1 MNKLLALTNM
11 ELKRNRKF
19 YLIYLSIVSTTML
32 GLNIIQINR
41 FQDRLSIIEKIQY
54 SFDGIFYGISIIHNN
69 AYLPSIMKLSIAGIF
84 IYSIYTWIREYTQK
98 SIYTLKMI
106 PCNKFNIYLSKMIST
121 VIMVYGVLISQI
133 IILFISK
140 NIFNMVFKNLGVIPT
155 SLFED
160 LSYLPYH
167 ITIKLPYS
175 ILINLPYSIPINM
188 IDFIMIYGIGLVLKI
203 SIVFTTIVFIISF
216 KSKNRS
222 LFIIIFALCVI
233 ILNKIVT
240 YENIG
245 NFYTNLG
252 SEYINNIGVDVI
264 VGTLLTI
271 LLGYISYILIN
282 KKLYI

>member
-1 MNKLLALTNM
+1 MNKLLVLTNM

-69 AYLPSIMKLSIAGIF
+69 SYLPSIMKFSIVGIF

-121 VIMVYGVLISQI
+121 IVMVYGVLISQI

-140 NIFNMVFKNLGVIPT
+140 SIFNIIFRNLEVIPT

-160 LSYLPYH
+160 LSYLPYLENH
-167 ITIKLPYS
+167 
-175 ILINLPYSIPINM
+175 IPINM
-188 IDFIMIYGIGLVLKI
+188 IDFIMIYGIDLVLKLSI
-203 SIVFTTIVFIISF
+203 LFTSIVFITSF
-216 KSKNRS
+216 KNKSRR
-222 LFIIIFALCVI
+222 LFIIIIGLCLI

-240 YENIG
+240 YRNIG
-245 NFYTNLG
+245 YFYTNLG
-252 SEYINNIGVDVI
+252 SEYISNIGVDVI
-264 VGTLLTI
+264 VGTILTI